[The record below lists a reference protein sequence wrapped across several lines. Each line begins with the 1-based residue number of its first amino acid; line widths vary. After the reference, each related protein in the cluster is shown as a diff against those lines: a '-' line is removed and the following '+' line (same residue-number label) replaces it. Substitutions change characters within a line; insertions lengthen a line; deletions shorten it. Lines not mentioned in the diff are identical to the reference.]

1 MIELIFLGLQIL
13 VYGLPLRRGKFPL
26 NFFDSR
32 TMSRVFS
39 LCVLHTLLFSNILY
53 GQTVPV
59 NYRIYRFSGRDS
71 VPSRYFPQSNELYLS
86 GFDTDGKG
94 TFYFAGGNPL
104 QIVCFRDTAIVY
116 RRVFDGKLSL
126 KGIFG
131 LRKDSIYVIADQ
143 QKELIRLHKSGQGE
157 AVELELPVREICG
170 GRMAK
175 NSFMLYCP
183 VASLVNGDTV
193 YYKEKCV
200 YEFDYSFKMLSCKKV
215 SKEEQEELLYP
226 RPYSHNVPSLFY
238 YKGDYKG
245 YGLYWGTDCGK
256 WQLLLTDKE
265 GQVKYNYDI
274 PMPADD
280 PFSII
285 PLQVLGIY
293 EDAEVHRP
301 SPDFEV
307 LRNGRFYTV
316 GFDGKKNKLI
326 VTEVDLSVVFP

>member
-32 TMSRVFS
+32 TMSKVFS

-104 QIVCFRDTAIVY
+104 QIACFRDTAIVY

-293 EDAEVHRP
+293 EDAEVNR
-301 SPDFEV
+301 
-307 LRNGRFYTV
+307 L
-316 GFDGKKNKLI
+316 
-326 VTEVDLSVVFP
+326 